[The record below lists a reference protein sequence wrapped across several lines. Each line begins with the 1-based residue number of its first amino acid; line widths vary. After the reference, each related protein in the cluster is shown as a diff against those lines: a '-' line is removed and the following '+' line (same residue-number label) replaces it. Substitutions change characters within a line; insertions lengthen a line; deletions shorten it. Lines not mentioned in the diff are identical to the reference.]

1 MSQGNMKNENGGTIQ
16 FSLDKTK
23 HVNLKKTAKTAG
35 KPLMEEETEQVQEA
49 LLQEREE
56 LEMLNNQ
63 TPPTEFEDVF
73 SDEEKAEDEVIHTQ
87 GIVGIEE
94 VFEQKAAM
102 INENFHDGVEED
114 IPEHNPKLKKAAIII
129 GIVSGAIILAAIAIG
144 VIILI

>member
-1 MSQGNMKNENGGTIQ
+1 MSQDNMKNENGGTIQ

-23 HVNLKKTAKTAG
+23 HVNLKKPAKTVG
-35 KPLMEEETEQVQEA
+35 KPLTEEAEQAQEV
-49 LLQEREE
+49 LSQEREE

-73 SDEEKAEDEVIHTQ
+73 SDKEKAEDEVIHTQ

-102 INENFHDGVEED
+102 INENFHDGGEED
-114 IPEHNPKLKKAAIII
+114 VPEHNPKLKKAAIII